1 MTSIRDQLRSKILA
15 STDIKSKEVV
25 FFGGKIELR
34 QPRLADI
41 LEAQN
46 SEDRESAVIDT
57 LIRYAYVPDTDEK
70 VFEEGDAETLKG
82 KPFGADFLR
91 VSKALEE
98 LTEVNF
104 LDSGS
109 SSEGGQT
116 ST

>member
-1 MTSIRDQLRSKILA
+1 MK
-15 STDIKSKEVV
+15 KKEID

-34 QPRLADI
+34 QPRLADV
-41 LEAQN
+41 LDAQN
-46 SEDRESAVIDT
+46 SDDRESAVIDT
-57 LIRYAYVPDTDEK
+57 LIRYAFVPGTDEK
-70 VFEEGDAETLKG
+70 VFDEGDAETLKQ

-104 LDSGS
+104 LDKENSSG
-109 SSEGGQT
+109 GDQT